1 MADYRG
7 FDILDYFVFI
17 VLKKRFFILL
27 STTIAVLSYLSIYF
41 LLPPQYDSTAMIVSV
56 DEQGFNPISQIANSL
71 SSIPLSSL
79 GVGSLGADERYNL
92 FTTIIYSRTFLEGM
106 IDEFDLMEEYGQESL
121 EKTIKQVSSSI
132 EVELSPE
139 MAYIITVRGNSPEK
153 AVVLNNYLLEK
164 VNGAVIELNVKKAK
178 ENRAFLEQ
186 RYSEIQYKLAKAED
200 SLQFFQQNTNI
211 LEVENQIKAIVE
223 AYSKFE
229 SELALKEIEATV
241 FEKIY
246 GENSPQAQN
255 SRIAL
260 ETYRDEFNRI
270 KSGKLDNSLFLSLS
284 SLPKQAK
291 DYVRL
296 FREVEV
302 YNAMVEFIIPLYEQ
316 TKFEEVKSIP
326 VLQIIDRPSLPEKKS
341 FPPRTLFTLIITF
354 IIIFTTSQIIFFRDY
369 LNKTENEKLK
379 LIRAELFNFKRKSKI
394 RES

>member
-153 AVVLNNYLLEK
+153 AVVLNNYLLER
-164 VNGAVIELNVKKAK
+164 VNSAVIELNVKKAK

-229 SELALKEIEATV
+229 SELALKEIETTV

-260 ETYRDEFNRI
+260 ETYRDEFNKI

>member
-164 VNGAVIELNVKKAK
+164 VNSAVIELNVKKAK

-229 SELALKEIEATV
+229 SELALKEIETTV

>member
-164 VNGAVIELNVKKAK
+164 VNSAVIELNVKKAK